1 MRYSRNKLFL
11 NLTFICLIVVVVLS
25 TLVYFISAK
34 DSNSII
40 EFESF
45 MNLYTSKNIEDA
57 NKYIL
62 NDSLPDINN
71 IFSAAINQ
79 CTDDSQREI
88 INLVEKLFYSIKYNV
103 VSSKIL
109 LNKATINV
117 NFTYYDLSKHIIN
130 FFKNTPDDYINYK
143 NFISSMENSKY
154 KISTNLDIKL
164 IQKNNQWNIVLSEKL
179 LNILTSGIYKNFT
192 I

>member
-1 MRYSRNKLFL
+1 MKYSHKKLFL
-11 NLTFICLIVVVVLS
+11 NFTFICLIAIVLS
-25 TLVYFISAK
+25 TLVYFVSAK
-34 DSNSII
+34 NSNSVI

-45 MNLYTSKNIEDA
+45 MNLYTSKNIESA

-71 IFSAAINQ
+71 IFSIATEQ
-79 CTDDSQREI
+79 CTNNSQREI
-88 INLVEKLFYSIKYNV
+88 IHLFENLFYSIKYNV

-130 FFKNTPDDYINYK
+130 FFKNAPDNEINYEK
-143 NFISSMENSKY
+143 FILSLENSKY

-164 IQKNNQWNIVLSEKL
+164 VQKNNQWNIVLSEKL

>member
-1 MRYSRNKLFL
+1 MKYSHKKLFL
-11 NLTFICLIVVVVLS
+11 NFTFICLIAIVLS
-25 TLVYFISAK
+25 TLVYFVSAK
-34 DSNSII
+34 NSNSVI

-45 MNLYTSKNIEDA
+45 MNLYTSKNIESA

-71 IFSAAINQ
+71 IFSIATEQ
-79 CTDDSQREI
+79 CTNNSQREI
-88 INLVEKLFYSIKYNV
+88 IDLFKNLFFSIKYNV

-130 FFKNTPDDYINYK
+130 FFKNAPDNEINYEK
-143 NFISSMENSKY
+143 FISSLENSKY

-164 IQKNNQWNIVLSEKL
+164 VQKNNQWNIILSEKL

>member
-1 MRYSRNKLFL
+1 MKYSHKKLFL
-11 NLTFICLIVVVVLS
+11 NFTFICLIAIVLS
-25 TLVYFISAK
+25 TLVYFVSAK
-34 DSNSII
+34 NSNSVI

-45 MNLYTSKNIEDA
+45 MNLYTSKNIESA

-71 IFSAAINQ
+71 IFSIATEQ
-79 CTDDSQREI
+79 CTNNSQREI
-88 INLVEKLFYSIKYNV
+88 IDLFKNLFFSIKYNV

-130 FFKNTPDDYINYK
+130 FFKNAPDNEINYEK
-143 NFISSMENSKY
+143 FILSLENSKY
-154 KISTNLDIKL
+154 KISTNLDVKL
-164 IQKNNQWNIVLSEKL
+164 VQKNNQWNIVLSEKL

>member
-1 MRYSRNKLFL
+1 MKYSHKKLFL
-11 NLTFICLIVVVVLS
+11 NFTFICLIAIVLS
-25 TLVYFISAK
+25 TLVYFVSAK
-34 DSNSII
+34 NSNSVI

-45 MNLYTSKNIEDA
+45 MNLYTSKNIESA

-71 IFSAAINQ
+71 IFSIAIEQ
-79 CTDDSQREI
+79 CTNNSQREI
-88 INLVEKLFYSIKYNV
+88 IHLFENLFYSIKYNV

-109 LNKATINV
+109 LNKATLNV

-130 FFKNTPDDYINYK
+130 FFKNAPDNEINYEK
-143 NFISSMENSKY
+143 FISSLENSKY

-164 IQKNNQWNIVLSEKL
+164 VQKNNQWNIILSEKL